1 MYPRNSLAPFSAPHR
16 VAVSTSQPPSP
27 HSPDAAQ
34 LLSLDC
40 VACISLGCEQH
51 LRTTATSS
59 HRQPA
64 APNFQQHLTSSA
76 RACSSLHQN
85 CEPLTPL
92 SLNLPP
98 TKPHPHLRPP
108 LTSSPVLPPTS
119 DRPRPSSVGFIFS
132 GPFQPKQ
139 PGIKY
144 TCEHAV

>member
-27 HSPDAAQ
+27 HSPYAAQ

-51 LRTTATSS
+51 LGTTATSS

-64 APNFQQHLTSSA
+64 APNFQRVLAH
-76 RACSSLHQN
+76 LHQN

-108 LTSSPVLPPTS
+108 LTSSPVLPLTS
-119 DRPRPSSVGFIFS
+119 DRPRPSSVAFIFS